1 MGNATLFKKLKKYL
15 PEYDIERLKLNLVLK
30 GSIVMCY
37 CIVDICTN
45 YNGTQEEENEVS
57 RLLSLLC
64 QNHFKTIDS
73 KTLK

>member
-1 MGNATLFKKLKKYL
+1 MGNATIFKKLKKYL
-15 PEYDIERLKLNLVLK
+15 SDYDIERLKLNLVLK

-37 CIVDICTN
+37 CIVDICKN
-45 YNGTQEEENEVS
+45 YNSTQENEDEVS

-64 QNHFKTIDS
+64 ENHFKKIDS